1 MVAFGAQVGETV
13 EVAAN
18 SRVTIA
24 AHALAWLELARRR
37 GRAVLTSEE
46 VAASVNTNAVI
57 VRRSLGDLQRAG
69 LVTARRGNGA
79 GFSLARPATEITLLD
94 VWVAVSPEPLLALH
108 HSEPNL
114 ECPVGRGIRPVLA
127 DLYDEATDTF
137 RAALA
142 RWTVTD
148 VLERILA

>member
-1 MVAFGAQVGETV
+1 
-13 EVAAN
+13 VAAN

-24 AHALAWLELARRR
+24 AHALAWLELARRQ
-37 GRAVLTSEE
+37 GREVLTSEE
-46 VAASVNTNAVI
+46 VAASINTNAVI

-79 GFSLARPATEITLLD
+79 GFCLGRPATEITLLD
-94 VWVAVSPEPLLALH
+94 VWLAVSPEPLLALH

-114 ECPVGRGIRPVLA
+114 ECPVGRGIRPALTEV
-127 DLYDEATDTF
+127 YEATTDSF

-142 RWTVTD
+142 HWTVTD
-148 VLERILA
+148 LLKKVLA

>member
-1 MVAFGAQVGETV
+1 M
-13 EVAAN
+13 AAN

-37 GRAVLTSEE
+37 GRAVLTSDE

-69 LVTARRGNGA
+69 LVTARRGGGA
-79 GFSLARPATEITLLD
+79 GFSLGRPAAEITLLD
-94 VWVAVSPEPLLALH
+94 VWLAVSPEPLLALH
-108 HSEPNL
+108 HTEPNR
-114 ECPVGRGIRPVLA
+114 ECPVGNGIRPVLT
-127 DLYDEATDTF
+127 DLYEDATDAF

-142 RWTVTD
+142 RSTIGD